1 MQKFGTQ
8 LDTNE
13 DDINLVES
21 QANDKANNKVAKNVW
36 QTFGNIIDRVLFAV
50 LSFVYLIMLLSMLP
64 EDFFDEKVPKTVEIV
79 GY

>member
-21 QANDKANNKVAKNVW
+21 QANDKDNRKVTKNVW